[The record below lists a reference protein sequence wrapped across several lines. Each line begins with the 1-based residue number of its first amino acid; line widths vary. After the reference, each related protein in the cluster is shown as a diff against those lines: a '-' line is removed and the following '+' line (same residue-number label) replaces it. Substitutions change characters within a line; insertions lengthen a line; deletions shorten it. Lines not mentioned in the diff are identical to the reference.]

1 MQKPLKDREREA
13 YFQNLFAMYGTEGW
27 KSTME
32 DLKKLREVYNDINH
46 LETVEDLWFRKGQI
60 EFIDQLLTHQD
71 RHEQAYAN
79 EVEDE
84 QGVAEKPTGGKA
96 KVVLDDIV

>member
-1 MQKPLKDREREA
+1 
-13 YFQNLFAMYGTEGW
+13 MYGTEGW

-32 DLKKLREVYNDINH
+32 DLKKLRDVYNDLNSA
-46 LETVEDLWFRKGQI
+46 ETAEDLWFRKGQI

-79 EVEDE
+79 EIEDE
-84 QGVAEKPTGGKA
+84 QGAADKPTGGKA
-96 KVVLDDIV
+96 IMVEDLIK